1 MTALEQQIV
10 TDYEVNGTAIEL
22 LAQDYNLEQAIIQA
36 TLLKYSSKYQEEHKD
51 GKEEDISQ
59 REYEEIKRALK
70 QIALYG
76 ESEAIR
82 ARVGIFLFNEK
93 KGRNDGKGK
102 NINNTKVN
110 ILMLND
116 HIKQAR
122 KALLTNVVKTIEAE
136 VTKEE
141 E

>member
-10 TDYEVNGTAIEL
+10 TDYEVNGTSIEL
-22 LAQDYNLEQAIIQA
+22 LAQDYNLEQTVIQTA
-36 TLLKYSSKYQEEHKD
+36 LLQHSRKYQEEHKKD
-51 GKEEDISQ
+51 HEDISD

-70 QIALYG
+70 QIAMYG

-122 KALLTNVVKTIEAE
+122 KALLTETVKTIEAE

>member
-122 KALLTNVVKTIEAE
+122 KALLTDAVKTIEAE

-141 E
+141 